1 MPAALQLREIAASA
15 AVPSAF
21 ARLRGAL
28 ESLSPDTDHVDPA
41 ALDALLTRQLRSAR
55 ELGRA
60 HAEAAA
66 ITAAARLEP
75 LITAV
80 PAVDELLAGGLPRGR
95 MVEIV
100 GARSSGRFS
109 AVLAALAAVTRA
121 GEAAA
126 LVDLG
131 DGLDPQAADALGVD
145 LSRLLWLR
153 PLDLRQALA
162 ATEILLG
169 GGFPMVAVDLGS
181 PPVPRGRGSGGEA
194 AWLRL
199 ARAAQAQGAALL
211 VASPYRISGIAA
223 AAVLQAARGRALW
236 LGLGASR
243 QRPEGESGRA
253 ATAAGPAAM
262 AAAAPRL
269 LGGLS
274 SQVTIEKCRGRL
286 LPAERRRELQLRL
299 PETVPVSTTTILPAS
314 LPASAPAAAP
324 LAPAVPAAA
333 AAPVT
338 PAAQRGAAAPLA
350 PVVAPG
356 PVRRAA
362 SSLGERR
369 RAAAAAMAAAM
380 TANGERPPAVRPARR
395 RAGGFAGGL

>member
-1 MPAALQLREIAASA
+1 MPAALRTREIDASSP
-15 AVPSAF
+15 VPSAF

-60 HAEAAA
+60 HAETAA
-66 ITAAARLEP
+66 ITAAARTEP
-75 LITAV
+75 LVTAV

-100 GARSSGRFS
+100 GGRSSGRFS
-109 AVLAALAAVTRA
+109 TVLAALAAATRA

-131 DGLDPQAADALGVD
+131 DGLDPQAAAALGMD

-153 PLDLRQALA
+153 PLHLKQALA

-169 GGFPMVAVDLGS
+169 GGFPMVALDLGS
-181 PPVPRGRGSGGEA
+181 PPVPSGRGGRAGEA

-211 VASPYRISGIAA
+211 IASPYRISGIAA
-223 AAVLQAARGRALW
+223 AAVLQAGRGRAHW
-236 LGLGASR
+236 LGIGM
-243 QRPEGESGRA
+243 
-253 ATAAGPAAM
+253 ATAAGS

-274 SQVTIEKCRGRL
+274 SQMAIERCRGRQ
-286 LPAERRRELQLRL
+286 LPAERRRGLQLQL
-299 PETVPVSTTTILPAS
+299 PETVPVSPTLPGS
-314 LPASAPAAAP
+314 VPAAAP
-324 LAPAVPAAA
+324 SMAALLAPAVPAAA
-333 AAPVT
+333 AAAAMPAT

-350 PVVAPG
+350 PRCAAGVAPG
-356 PVRRAA
+356 PLRRAA
-362 SSLGERR
+362 SLSERR
-369 RAAAAAMAAAM
+369 RAAVAAMAAAM
-380 TANGERPPAVRPARR
+380 VASGERPPAVRPARR